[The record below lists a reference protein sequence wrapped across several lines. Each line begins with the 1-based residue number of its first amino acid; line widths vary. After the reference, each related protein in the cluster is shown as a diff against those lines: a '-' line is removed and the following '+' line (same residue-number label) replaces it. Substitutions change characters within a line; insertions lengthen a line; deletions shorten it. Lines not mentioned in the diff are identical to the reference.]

1 MRPTNIND
9 TLFWKALVSA
19 QYTIWRFFLTVCF
32 VLLVYLLNQ
41 TNEAVETMATFD
53 CAGLL
58 VAGTIVTAA
67 CFAVDKLGKDAP
79 TLSWGEIIGYVGGLA
94 ASWVVLKIN
103 ESTLQ
108 QIGTTNA
115 TAFIFDFTAVYFA
128 IAIIRVICL
137 FMWEIPS
144 IRNAKIYAP
153 SPKQPKHA
161 AQVINPSVFI
171 TNNDSATPCELA
183 EPQKESK
190 ENVNEDHL

>member
-1 MRPTNIND
+1 MNPTNFND
-9 TLFWKALVSA
+9 TLFGKALISA

-53 CAGLL
+53 CSGLL
-58 VAGTIVTAA
+58 VAGTVVTVA
-67 CFAVDKLGKDAP
+67 CFAVDKLGKDP
-79 TLSWGEIIGYVGGLA
+79 SRLSWGEIIGYVGSLA

-115 TAFIFDFTAVYFA
+115 TAFIFDFAYMYFA
-128 IAIIRVICL
+128 TAIIRVICL

-161 AQVINPSVFI
+161 AQIINPSVFVD
-171 TNNDSATPCELA
+171 NNSSIKPSDLA

-190 ENVNEDHL
+190 ENKK